1 MEYCYTFARLSDSI
15 VKIRIIPLQLK
26 AYTFE
31 KVNWWKWWMRL
42 NEKEKNSSLV
52 IAAVVDETF
61 SEIVHSIEQ
70 LHSSIFVQRRGKRR
84 KNNVEKWENNR
95 HIRRAKK
102 KKKNKGRKKIN
113 SAFVY
118 KFMCVYLHSLHLYTA
133 RLSLSVLL
141 DMIHIH
147 IMESFFFIYEKTRS
161 RLTFCPKMYNAH
173 YCWG

>member
-1 MEYCYTFARLSDSI
+1 MKKRRIAR
-15 VKIRIIPLQLK
+15 
-26 AYTFE
+26 
-31 KVNWWKWWMRL
+31 
-42 NEKEKNSSLV
+42 SSLLQWSTKRFPRSSTPSNNFIRV
-52 IAAVVDETF
+52 YLFNGEGKEEKTMWKNERTIGTF
-61 SEIVHSIEQ
+61 
-70 LHSSIFVQRRGKRR
+70 
-84 KNNVEKWENNR
+84 VER
-95 HIRRAKK
+95 KK

-173 YCWG
+173 YC